1 MKAGKVSRKIAIKNL
16 PKMSK
21 IIILPLMMIVVCTK
35 HISASPEIY
44 FKTEIIKVSELY
56 TMMVS
61 PDMFN
66 WTSSVVE
73 QFR

>member
-1 MKAGKVSRKIAIKNL
+1 MKIFVFCVVL
-16 PKMSK
+16 
-21 IIILPLMMIVVCTK
+21 IVASTK
-35 HISASPEIY
+35 HVNATPEIH
-44 FKTEIIKVSELY
+44 FKTESIKVYELY

-61 PDMFN
+61 PDLFN